1 MIEICGFRED
11 INMMMMIRMRMKMRR
26 SRRTMMTTRRTRR
39 ATRRRKTTK
48 LSSVVAFLN
57 HKIETRS
64 FHKDLNT

>member
-1 MIEICGFRED
+1 MIEIWGFRED
-11 INMMMMIRMRMKMRR
+11 INMMMTMKIRMRR

-57 HKIETRS
+57 HKIETMS